1 MGDVATQ
8 RRDNRSCKATRPCLQ
23 PALTSQTFTQ
33 VWPASFSGVPFRIRT
48 AEIHRRKSKKEV
60 HSVIVAIMAELVCLK
75 QSVLI
80 SPYIHVAL
88 YCTRN
93 TFTNISFWERKSPTT
108 LDFFFF
114 LSDALFSLL
123 EKLLCNL
130 PHDIKHRPQQW

>member
-108 LDFFFF
+108 LDFFFLSQMLCFHF
-114 LSDALFSLL
+114 LRSF
-123 EKLLCNL
+123 CVIY
-130 PHDIKHRPQQW
+130 PMI